1 MIVLI
6 IDDDSYKT
14 QKIEEVI
21 NDLSLDVKII
31 KCTNS
36 VSAIQILSSE
46 TYIDLLILDI
56 NLPVRENQ
64 DAKSNGGILLLNQI
78 NKRQD
83 LCSPNSIIGLTAH
96 EDLKKISDK
105 YFNKEGWIVVS
116 YNPKTSDWEETIS
129 NKLIYL
135 FGNSKKKKM
144 SKYEIPTI
152 VILTAIKP
160 EYLAVRAHLTS
171 IVDNDVKDTSY
182 EMGIFQHEGEDI
194 AKIIIRECGAT
205 NNNASQE
212 TERAIQYFSPR
223 CILFVGIAGS
233 RKPNDFKIGD
243 VIFPSKIYSYEGGK
257 NTKNAFN
264 ARPEMASLTYV
275 LTETAKKERLKDD
288 WKILI
293 KGSYETDP
301 NADLG
306 IIASGEQLIEHYD
319 SSIGKV
325 ITQHYNDTS
334 AVEMEGFGF
343 SKAMSRQGRDSQNI
357 LYGVVRGISD
367 ELSNSSNQNLS
378 QDSRPEGAK
387 SFASDT
393 AAAFAFWLIYK
404 IYKNT

>member
-6 IDDDSYKT
+6 IDDDLHKT

-21 NDLSLDVKII
+21 IDLALDVKII
-31 KCTNS
+31 KCRNS
-36 VSAIQILSSE
+36 VSAIKILSDES
-46 TYIDLLILDI
+46 YIDLVILDI
-56 NLPVRENQ
+56 NLPVRDNQ
-64 DAKSNGGILLLNQI
+64 DAKPNGGILLLNQI
-78 NKRQD
+78 SKRED

-96 EDLKKISDK
+96 ENLKEISDK
-105 YFNKEGWIVVS
+105 NFNKEGWIVVS
-116 YNPKTSDWEETIS
+116 YDPKTSDWEETIS

-135 FGNSKKKKM
+135 SGNSKKKTMVKH
-144 SKYEIPTI
+144 EIPTI

-160 EYLAVRAHLTS
+160 EYLAVRVHLTS

-212 TERAIQYFSPR
+212 TERAIQYFSPS

-243 VIFPSKIYSYEGGK
+243 VIFPIKIYSYEGGK
-257 NTKNAFN
+257 NTKDSFN
-264 ARPEMASLTYV
+264 ARPEMDTLTYT
-275 LTETAKKERLKDD
+275 LTEKAKKERLKDD
-288 WKILI
+288 WKTLI
-293 KGSYETDP
+293 KGNYKTDP
-301 NADLG
+301 KVDLG
-306 IIASGEQLIEHYD
+306 IIASGEQLIEHYE
-319 SSIGKV
+319 SSIGKL
-325 ITQHYNDTS
+325 ITKHYNDTS

-343 SKAMSRQGRDSQNI
+343 AKAMSRQGRDFQNI

-367 ELSNSSNQNLS
+367 ELSNSNNQNLS
-378 QDSRPEGAK
+378 QDNRPEDAK
-387 SFASDT
+387 TFASDT

-404 IYKNT
+404 IYKNN